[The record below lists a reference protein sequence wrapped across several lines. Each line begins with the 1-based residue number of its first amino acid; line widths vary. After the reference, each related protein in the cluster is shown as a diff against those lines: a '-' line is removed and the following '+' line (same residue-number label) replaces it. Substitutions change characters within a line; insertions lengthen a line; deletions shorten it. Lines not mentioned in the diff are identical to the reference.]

1 MVENG
6 NFWLRF
12 WGVRGSLACPG
23 TETIGYGGNTSCV
36 EVNCGSNVLVLDC
49 GTGARLL
56 GKDLVERGVEDFDI
70 LFSHTHID
78 HIVGLP
84 FLLPVLD
91 SGSSITLWAG
101 HLEGDCD
108 LHGAI
113 SMMMQAPLFPLP
125 LDALKA
131 RLEFKEFRR
140 GDGIEPRPGIDID
153 TGRLNHPD
161 GATGYRINFDNRSIC
176 YITDTEHVP
185 GENDESILKL
195 VEGADIMVYD
205 STYSEAEFEK
215 CRGWGHSTWEEGA
228 RLADLAGVKVFVA
241 FHHDPWHD
249 DHMMDEIAGRLEKRR
264 PGSIVAREGMV
275 LVP

>member
-1 MVENG
+1 MVENE

-108 LHGAI
+108 LHEAI

-205 STYSEAEFEK
+205 STYGEAEFEK